1 MRIFTIRGLIL
12 FFLICIPII
21 LSAQTSE
28 FLRAKVLDQE
38 TGDPVVFATV
48 SIKGKANG
56 VITNMDGSFRL
67 PIALREAGES
77 IIISFMGYE
86 KKEFALQKLSPNDI
100 NIIRL
105 SPATISLS
113 EAVVSAKRKRSGLS
127 ARTIVRK
134 AISGIP
140 NNYPANEFAAIGYY
154 RDYQIKDDNYVNL
167 NEAILEV
174 VDKGFH
180 TNDYADSKFRI
191 YDYINNINF
200 MRDAEGERKYDYKKF
215 KKFIDKAYLDSYGG
229 NEFTIL
235 RVHDAIRN
243 YNVNSYDFVNIL
255 ENDLLNNHYF
265 KKENDIQNDNE
276 VLYVISFKQSFL
288 KYLVHGKLFIAKN
301 NFAIHKM
308 EYKLYDRIRKVEN
321 GQVDKQGIDNV
332 AIFKVLTEYK
342 SKYGKMY
349 PNYISFFNI
358 FEVGQLP
365 EFIVKEVLLDGPKGC
380 FIVKFNRIV
389 EKESASKKGNYD
401 IRFEDKKIEIDRIKV
416 LETEVEVYPKLT
428 DKDFRNLIYK
438 MDAAQSRKF
447 DLMKLL
453 SAKVT
458 DVRNLEGAKVDEMKY
473 ETYRQFR
480 EFFVQEIKVN
490 GSGLKDTLFMKKDIP
505 IFENQYIVKPDN
517 FNEYWMNTPL
527 KKISN

>member
-1 MRIFTIRGLIL
+1 MRIFTIKVL
-12 FFLICIPII
+12 FLFLIVSSYSS

-67 PIALREAGES
+67 PITLRVAGES
-77 IIISFMGYE
+77 IEISFMGYE
-86 KKEFALQKLSPNDI
+86 KKEFELQKLSPNDI

-113 EAVVSAKRKRSGLS
+113 EAVVSAKRKRSSLS
-127 ARTIVRK
+127 ARAIVRK
-134 AISGIP
+134 AIRSIA

-174 VDKGFH
+174 IDKGFR
-180 TNDYADSKFRI
+180 TNDQESSNIRI

-200 MRDAEGERKYDYKKF
+200 KRDAQGERKYDYKNY

-235 RVHDAIRN
+235 RIHDAIRN
-243 YNVNSYDFVNIL
+243 HNVNSYDFVNVLESDFL
-255 ENDLLNNHYF
+255 ENHFF
-265 KKENDIQNDNE
+265 KKENDIQDDNE
-276 VLYVISFKQSFL
+276 VLYVISFKQSIV
-288 KYLVHGKLFIAKN
+288 KYLVHGKLFISKN

-308 EYKLYDRIRKVEN
+308 EYTLYDRIRKFEN

-332 AIFKVLTEYK
+332 AIFEVLTEYK
-342 SKYGKMY
+342 RKYGKMY

-389 EKESASKKGNYD
+389 EKVSASKKGNYD

-416 LETEVEVYPKLT
+416 LETEVEVYPKLS

-453 SAKVT
+453 SAEVT
-458 DVRNLEGAKVDEMKY
+458 DVRNRGGVKVNEMKY

-480 EFFVQEIKVN
+480 EFFVQEIKAN
-490 GSGLKDTLFMKKDIP
+490 GSVLKDTLFMKKDIP
-505 IFENQYIVKPDN
+505 IFENQLIIKPDN
-517 FNEYWMNTPL
+517 CDEYWMNTPL
-527 KKISN
+527 KNIKN